1 MTIGLLSA
9 RRLVSVRALILTLLS
24 ILFVSTLTGC
34 SSFRSKKRLDMG
46 RFAED
51 MIAVAGE
58 IQYSLGQ
65 NQAVYI
71 RDYID
76 TPELVP
82 LRIQTNHAKNLVRG
96 VINYSIQLVTVG
108 DSRKPGHEQAQA
120 LAGYLENA
128 LQGVIGGPEP
138 PLDLTRA
145 QVDMILADV
154 RAQNNFLDAISA
166 AQPVVDEVA
175 IVSGQI
181 FDDTKSAMD
190 TAVLAVRQRIK
201 DRYHDVRLA
210 DEMLEQKQIQTV
222 FNIGYLPQIRLGV
235 PGALDS
241 LLVREPSLPALVD
254 PSDGLNAS
262 EIQRV
267 EDRLLTILTRL
278 REVRDQLEPDIEM
291 FYKQQNELDELEN
304 LWHAELRKARVSVLA
319 WARGHKRMAQ
329 GITDPASID
338 ILGIARKASGTLL
351 PIP

>member
-1 MTIGLLSA
+1 
-9 RRLVSVRALILTLLS
+9 
-24 ILFVSTLTGC
+24 
-34 SSFRSKKRLDMG
+34 MG

-65 NQAVYI
+65 RQAIYI
-71 RDYID
+71 RDYVD
-76 TPELVP
+76 TPEMNQ
-82 LRIQTNHAKNLVRG
+82 LRFQTERAKSLVRG

-145 QVDMILADV
+145 QVDTILADV
-154 RAQNNFLDAISA
+154 RAQSSFLDAISA

-175 IVSGQI
+175 IASGII
-181 FDDTKSAMD
+181 FDDTKTTMD
-190 TAVLAVRQRIK
+190 KAVVAVRHRIN
-201 DRYHDVRLA
+201 DRFHDLRLA

-254 PSDGLNAS
+254 ASDGLDAS

-267 EDRLLTILTRL
+267 EDRLLTILTRI

-291 FYKQQNELDELEN
+291 YYKQQNELDELEN

-338 ILGIARKASGTLL
+338 ILGIARKASGTVL